1 MKTSQKWVILG
12 IKTCEVFHC
21 FLAVFFLSVDFSAHW
36 LLCINCFTSLVSF
49 TGF

>member
-21 FLAVFFLSVDFSAHW
+21 FLAFFFLGSIV
-36 LLCINCFTSLVSF
+36 LTSQL
-49 TGF
+49 TGFFVLIVLRHS